1 MELLVIAIIVVNIG
15 LSLSLLN
22 ECIKDDFRDPFP
34 FSARTYYDDSE
45 MNMFGCVVCS
55 ILLEAITSVY
65 HIPAFFCWVIYKIFH
80 VGRRK

>member
-1 MELLVIAIIVVNIG
+1 MFLLIIALITINVI
-15 LSLSLLN
+15 LSLLILKEN
-22 ECIKDDFRDPFP
+22 IYDDFDTPFP
-34 FSARTYYDDSE
+34 FSYRILYDDSE

-65 HIPAFFCWVIYKIFH
+65 HIPAFICWVIYKIFH